1 MPYDPGDPSSLPAY
15 VRSLPAKRQ
24 RQWAHIW
31 NATYQRC
38 MDGAE
43 PNSGNCESKAFSVAS
58 GVTIRQKGKAKHAMG
73 RKASFKTL
81 SYGERQKIP
90 KRKFLYVDSSGVP
103 HLPVHD
109 TAHIRNAISRLGQSK
124 TGRKWGLT
132 AEKRASLQA
141 RARRMLDRAQHN
153 QGPPISPHAD
163 LAMDVATFKLKSE
176 PLRVTDDVVYHAA
189 TVFRAGDY
197 PDKKFSLTPSELKDA
212 AAAFTQP
219 VPLDYEHVEGPL
231 DGQLGQLVAVEPN
244 ANGSKLHGMVAI
256 PRWLDRLLPQ
266 QAKLSATWDRA
277 SKKLVGLAL
286 VRNPRVSD
294 AALMAAFSVDQI
306 ERGKQPLSSLL
317 QFNGWHNGNGKND
330 DDDNDDDDDKNGNNG
345 KDKNPFL
352 KLAKKRNK
360 AVAKAKKN
368 AGKFSGYDGMVPVGG
383 WESQSGGARDGAKS
397 KPGRSSLAATVKF
410 NKTRA
415 MAQAI
420 HDISTSKGA
429 FCKTEPQPAT
439 GAPGPYGIV
448 RFDKQ
453 GRPRIRQKD
462 LAKFQGGKAMQGIH
476 DVSTAMGAVCAP
488 TLYGQRDVA
497 DAGPFQWQ
505 YPGVKDEG
513 RRSIVAGGMT
523 RPHFSQKEGKRS
535 MGKKKS
541 EAAFSKML
549 ETLDQQ
555 TGVFTPGGYA
565 YSGKK
570 SRGAQP
576 GAADRALV
584 ERNAQLE
591 EDNRKMRQQRIYDS
605 AVAFADK
612 AVEQGRILPAE
623 REQVL
628 RQHMQAGHDD
638 EFIGTTSFSEGN
650 SRVAQFEEWIL
661 ARPKHGMD
669 IEATQEALRDA
680 AAVFNNMRTTLVPGA
695 RNTPGVESGAP
706 MTPERRSYLLN
717 LAESGTITGRNLARP
732 PANGTAH

>member
-1 MPYDPGDPSSLPAY
+1 MPYDTNAQLPAY
-15 VRSLPAKRQ
+15 VRKLPPKRQ
-24 RQWAHIW
+24 RQWRHIW

-58 GVTIRQKGKAKHAMG
+58 GVTIKQKGKAKHSMG
-73 RKASFKTL
+73 RKADFKEL
-81 SYGERQKIP
+81 SYQARKKLP
-90 KRKFLYVDSSGVP
+90 KRKFLYTDASGVP

-109 TAHIRNAISRLGQSK
+109 AAHIRNAISRLGQSK

-153 QGPPISPHAD
+153 EGPPISPHAD

-212 AAAFTQP
+212 AAAFKKP
-219 VPLDYEHVEGPL
+219 VNLDYEHVEGPL
-231 DGQLGQLVAVEPN
+231 DGQLGQLVAVEPS
-244 ANGSKLHGMVAI
+244 ANGSKLHGMVAV
-256 PRWLDRLLPQ
+256 PRWLDKVLPP

-306 ERGKQPLSSLL
+306 ERGKKPLSSLL
-317 QFNGWHNGNGKND
+317 DMHFNGNGNG
-330 DDDNDDDDDKNGNNG
+330 DDDDDGGKNGNGNGNGNG

-360 AVAKAKKN
+360 AVAKAKKK
-368 AGKFSGYDGMVPVGG
+368 GKFSGYDGMVPVGG

-397 KPGRSSLAATVKF
+397 KPGRSSLAETVKF

-420 HDISTSKGA
+420 HDISRSKGA

-439 GAPGPYGIV
+439 GAPGPWGIV
-448 RFDKQ
+448 RFDKN
-453 GRPRIRQKD
+453 GNPKINKKA
-462 LAKFQGGKAMQGIH
+462 LAQFGGGKAMQGIH
-476 DVSTAMGAVCAP
+476 DVSAAMGATCAP
-488 TLYGQRDVA
+488 TLYGQHDLQG
-497 DAGPFQWQ
+497 AGPFQWQ
-505 YPGVKDEG
+505 HPGVKDEG
-513 RRSIVAGGMT
+513 RRGHIGGGMT
-523 RPHFSQKEGKRS
+523 RPHFAKGDKRS

-541 EAAFSKML
+541 QAAFSKML
-549 ETLDQQ
+549 DTLDQQ

-570 SRGAQP
+570 SKGAQAP
-576 GAADRALV
+576 DRQSA
-584 ERNAQLE
+584 ERIAQLE
-591 EDNRKMRQQRIYDS
+591 EENRRMRQQQIYDK

-612 AVEQGRILPAE
+612 AVEQGKVLPAE
-623 REQVL
+623 RENVL

-638 EFIGTTSFSEGN
+638 EFIGTSSFSEGN

-669 IEATQEALRDA
+669 VEATAEALRDA
-680 AAVFNNMRTTLVPGA
+680 TAVFNNMRTTLIPGS
-695 RNTPGVESGAP
+695 RNSPGVESGQP

-717 LAESGTITGRNLARP
+717 LAESGTITGRNLARQ
-732 PANGTAH
+732 PANGTSH